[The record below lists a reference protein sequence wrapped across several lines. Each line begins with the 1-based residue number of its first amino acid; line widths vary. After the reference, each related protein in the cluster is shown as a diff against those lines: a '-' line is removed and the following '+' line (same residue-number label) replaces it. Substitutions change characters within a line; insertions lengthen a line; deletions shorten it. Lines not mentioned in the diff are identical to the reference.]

1 VISRALAVLTMV
13 SACGSGTPV
22 ASGHPAHSAASGN
35 FEQLVDGKLWFR
47 SCAGSLPAIL
57 LEAGGGADSSSWKN
71 LPQQIADASGHR
83 VVAYDRAGFGNS
95 PFPAEPFTV
104 AEEIAQLHRSLRI
117 LGIDKVVVVAES
129 YGGMMALAL
138 VKHHPRLVVGLVL
151 LDPMNVGFVDAVGL
165 DKLTATVPRIDVP
178 KDDRE
183 RALARMINAF
193 PGLVACLRGLQWGAI
208 PAVLIT
214 AGIPWWPDESMREP
228 WRASHE
234 ALARAPAARLIVAE
248 HSKHA
253 IARTQPDLVIDAVK
267 STLAAA
273 H

>member
-1 VISRALAVLTMV
+1 MDTWPSVVRLPDFGTFQNVRTGSRLTCREAHVSGSSNVSLRCYDHVISRALAVLTMV

-117 LGIDKVVVVAES
+117 LGIDKGVVVAES
-129 YGGMMALAL
+129 YG
-138 VKHHPRLVVGLVL
+138 
-151 LDPMNVGFVDAVGL
+151 
-165 DKLTATVPRIDVP
+165 
-178 KDDRE
+178 
-183 RALARMINAF
+183 
-193 PGLVACLRGLQWGAI
+193 
-208 PAVLIT
+208 
-214 AGIPWWPDESMREP
+214 
-228 WRASHE
+228 
-234 ALARAPAARLIVAE
+234 
-248 HSKHA
+248 
-253 IARTQPDLVIDAVK
+253 
-267 STLAAA
+267 
-273 H
+273 